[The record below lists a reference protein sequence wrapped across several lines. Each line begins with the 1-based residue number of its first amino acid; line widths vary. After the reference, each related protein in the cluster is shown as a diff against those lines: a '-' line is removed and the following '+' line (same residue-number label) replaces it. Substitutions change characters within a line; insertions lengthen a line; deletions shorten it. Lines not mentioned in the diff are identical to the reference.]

1 MLRRCLALVSMY
13 CSAFAGVSLRAEVQL
28 NLTDFDPACG
38 QPDHNCRGAFQKAFE
53 AAAKSGAE
61 KSDGATV
68 HLPAGTFPVDFPEL
82 SNDVRA
88 GRPFGSESLIS
99 VPPRVTIQGHVDSGG
114 APDTIV
120 EWKIASMPVFI
131 FAGASGAGM
140 RDLHLRFTGSM
151 PTSFPYGDI
160 ALLRAL
166 GYKPTFPHAAQMSG
180 GNYEM
185 FSFAMLFDS
194 EHCVFENLVFDSANH
209 DNQHVFGFGFNLKG
223 RGVSVGG
230 GGGGL
235 NATADGNR
243 FSGIT
248 LMDDVM
254 GLLISGQENLVVEN
268 IIADRRGSSVNIAPG
283 HVLYFTGSNL
293 FGPDG
298 KATVIMSRNV
308 RVTNI
313 SEGPHT
319 YSNTHALGTL
329 AIKYIDGGTF
339 EHIASEHPVGLIQ
352 TLFAVKNLTF
362 TDLNWSNDATICDE
376 PADSCGT
383 PVINSVVSKP
393 GEPPIENLRFTNI
406 ALKSTREPLTT
417 NLTGTT
423 IHIDGIRIETPPMFR
438 KTANLSAPY
447 SVLGIKEATGVTVKN
462 FVYVPLLTSLDADA
476 KYNQPFVCWG
486 SCVNVKADVTV
497 KWPGNVPMPV
507 AGHRSVTSGIQF
519 DKPDSNNSIVSRT
532 ETN

>member
-1 MLRRCLALVSMY
+1 MHLKYLAMASM
-13 CSAFAGVSLRAEVQL
+13 CCAVFAVVSLGGEVQL
-28 NLTDFDPACG
+28 NITDLDPACG

-53 AAAKSGAE
+53 AAAKSG
-61 KSDGATV
+61 GATV

-99 VPPRVTIQGHVDSGG
+99 VPPRVTVQGHVDASGV
-114 APDTIV
+114 PDTVI
-120 EWKIASMPVFI
+120 EWKIASMPVFV
-131 FAGASGAGM
+131 FAGASGSGM
-140 RDLHLRFTGSM
+140 KDLHLRFTGST
-151 PTSFPYGDI
+151 PTNFPYGDI

-166 GYKPTFPHAAQMSG
+166 GYKATFPHQSQMSG

-209 DNQHVFGFGFNLKG
+209 DNQHVFGFALNVKG
-223 RGVSVGG
+223 KGVVAAG

-243 FSGIT
+243 FSGIQV
-248 LMDDVM
+248 LDDVM

-268 IIADRRGSSVNIAPG
+268 ITADRRGSSANIAPG
-283 HVLYFTGSNL
+283 HVVYFTGSNL

-308 RVTNI
+308 TVTNI
-313 SEGPHT
+313 TEGPHT
-319 YSNTHALGTL
+319 YSNIHALGTL
-329 AIKYIDGGTF
+329 AIKYVDGGTF
-339 EHIASEHPVGLIQ
+339 GHIISQHPVGLIQ
-352 TLFAVKNLTF
+352 TLLAVRNLTF
-362 TDLNWSNDATICDE
+362 TDLSWSTDATICDE
-376 PADSCGT
+376 PADSCGV
-383 PVINSVVSKP
+383 PVINSVVSKL

-417 NLTGTT
+417 NLTGTM
-423 IHIDGIRIETPPMFR
+423 IDIDGIRIETPPVFR
-438 KTANLSAPY
+438 KTANLSAPF
-447 SVLGIKEATGVTVKN
+447 SVLGIKEASGVTVKN

-486 SCVNVKADVTV
+486 SCANVKADVTV
-497 KWPGNVPMPV
+497 KWPGNLPMPA
-507 AGHRSVTSGIQF
+507 AGHRSVTSGFQF
-519 DKPDSNNSIVSRT
+519 DKPGSNNSVVSRT

>member
-1 MLRRCLALVSMY
+1 MLRRRLALVSMC
-13 CSAFAGVSLRAEVQL
+13 CSVFAVASLRGEVQL
-28 NLTDFDPACG
+28 NLKDFDPACG
-38 QPDHNCRGAFQKAFE
+38 QLDHNCRGAFQKAFE
-53 AAAKSGAE
+53 AAAKSG
-61 KSDGATV
+61 GATL

-88 GRPFGSESLIS
+88 ARPFGSESLIS
-99 VPPRVTIQGHVDSGG
+99 VPPRVTVQGHVDGAG
-114 APDTIV
+114 APDTII
-120 EWKIASMPVFI
+120 EWRISSMPVFI
-131 FAGASGAGM
+131 FAGASGSGM
-140 RDLHLRFTGSM
+140 RDLHLRFTGNT
-151 PTSFPYGDI
+151 PNSFPYGDI

-166 GYKPTFPHAAQMSG
+166 GYRPTFPQQAQMSG

-194 EHCVFENLVFDSANH
+194 ERCVFENLVFDSANH
-209 DNQHVFGFGFNLKG
+209 DNQHVFGFALNVKG
-223 RGVSVGG
+223 KGVVVAG

-243 FSGIT
+243 FSGIRV
-248 LMDDVM
+248 LDDVM

-268 IIADRRGSSVNIAPG
+268 VTADRRGSSANIAPG

-308 RVTNI
+308 RVTSI

-319 YSNTHALGTL
+319 YSNIHAMGTL

-339 EHIASEHPVGLIQ
+339 EHIASQHPVGLIQ
-352 TLFAVKNLTF
+352 TLFAVRNLTF
-362 TDLNWSNDATICDE
+362 TDLSWSTDATICNE
-376 PADSCGT
+376 PGDSCGT

-406 ALKSTREPLTT
+406 ALKSTNEPLTT
-417 NLTGTT
+417 NLTGTM
-423 IHIDGIRIETPPMFR
+423 IDIDGIRIETPPMFR
-438 KTANLSAPY
+438 KSANLSAPY
-447 SVLGIKEATGVTVKN
+447 SVLGVKEASGVTVKN
-462 FVYVPLLTSLDADA
+462 FVYVPLLTSLDAGA

-486 SCVNVKADVTV
+486 SCANVKADVTV
-497 KWPGNVPMPV
+497 KWPGSVPAAP
-507 AGHRSVTSGIQF
+507 AGHRLVTSGIQF
-519 DKPDSNNSIVSRT
+519 DKPDANNSVVSRM
-532 ETN
+532 EAN